1 LAIVIGILSL
11 NNSDIFELDSAPNT
25 GIGVT
30 NPSAIGDLA
39 IVEGTLGLWQ
49 KFGNNNTDWILINT
63 SNTQRL
69 RMTALQSVTANTY
82 TNVTELTSLSL
93 PVGNYRFTCNAIF
106 QSSVLAT
113 GMGIRIGA
121 VTATLTPC
129 FGKWFIAQNANGQS
143 QSFIYDQLTS
153 TTNITS
159 ASVPTANSDAL
170 IFGSGSFSVTVAG
183 TVAIQ
188 IRSENNGTAISLRTG
203 SMFVIEGI

>member
-1 LAIVIGILSL
+1 MANVNGILSL

-25 GIGVT
+25 DAGVT

-63 SNTQRL
+63 LNTQRL
-69 RMTALQSVTANTY
+69 RMSALQSVTANTY

-93 PVGNYRFTCNAIF
+93 PVGNYQFTCNAIF
-106 QSSVLAT
+106 QSSVLAN
-113 GMGIRIGA
+113 GIGIRVGA

-129 FGKWFIAQNANGQS
+129 FGKWFIAQGANGTGQLYT
-143 QSFIYDQLTS
+143 YDQLNA
-153 TTNITS
+153 TTNLTS
-159 ASVPTANSDAL
+159 SSVNTANSDAL

-188 IRSENNGTAISLRTG
+188 IRSENNGTTVSLRAG
-203 SMFVIEGI
+203 SVFQIEGI